1 MGTGPQE
8 AELKQQ
14 ARRLGLANVSFLGA
28 LPESD
33 KVALYKLC
41 HAFVFPSHIRSEA
54 FGVAL
59 VEAAMHGKPMIS
71 CEIGTGTTFINLDK
85 VTGIAVPPANPG
97 HLRRAMDDLWNDPS
111 MAETYG
117 RHARQRYRDGR
128 SEEHTSELQSLM
140 RIS

>member
-41 HAFVFPSHIRSEA
+41 HAFVFPSHIRYEA

-85 VTGIAVPPANPG
+85 VTGIAVPPANP
-97 HLRRAMDDLWNDPS
+97 RRPRQAMDHLWTNPL
-111 MAETYG
+111 MVKT
-117 RHARQRYRDGR
+117 DGR
-128 SEEHTSELQSLM
+128 LAQQRSRYVCQSERKIRQYPRLYEA
-140 RIS
+140 

>member
-1 MGTGPQE
+1 MGTVPQE

-71 CEIGTGTTFINLDK
+71 CEIGPGTTFINLDK
-85 VTGIAVPPANPG
+85 VTGI
-97 HLRRAMDDLWNDPS
+97 
-111 MAETYG
+111 
-117 RHARQRYRDGR
+117 R
-128 SEEHTSELQSLM
+128 SEEHKSELQSLM
-140 RIS
+140 RISYAILCLKK